1 MNPELARLLSALQA
15 NYFFG
20 QLRVTKEDPLII
32 ETERGLKRIR
42 IWDNEALLKLH
53 LKWRE
58 RLIND
63 RFFIDRMYVTRSGLP
78 SIRIGHYSVT
88 CHDAASDSVNLEGNE
103 PLWAD
108 LLAYLHRYSRDVP
121 VGDVTTS
128 ASIRVHTI
136 YEQAKQMGYEKSG
149 TWKMVSACFS
159 SACAR
164 AKEADRLRD
173 SYQHRSSA
181 FLLPDDFSRDS
192 CTAIFDTLFFELG
205 QSGPSD
211 GCRALAHFFLN
222 ESMDQQH
229 EQMVR
234 KLLKELMVRDF
245 FDRETFDLLQAEWLE
260 PDEWLNLVESC
271 DRTGQG
277 QYAEAA
283 LKEFKQIWDR
293 KVQLI
298 NLFKSVFSQSGEAGG
313 GAELGADGQQ
323 SDQSNTLSL

>member
-20 QLRVTKEDPLII
+20 QLRVVKEEPLII

-42 IWDNEALLKLH
+42 IWENEALLKLH

-58 RLIND
+58 RLVND
-63 RFFIDRMYVTRSGLP
+63 RFFLDRMYVTRSGLP
-78 SIRIGHYSVT
+78 SIRIGRYSVT

-103 PLWAD
+103 VLWAD
-108 LLAYLHRYSRDVP
+108 LLAYLHRYSRAVP
-121 VGDVTTS
+121 VGDVTVS
-128 ASIRVHTI
+128 ASIRVHTM

-159 SACAR
+159 SASER
-164 AKEADRLRD
+164 ANEADRLRD

-181 FLLPDDFSRDS
+181 FLLPEDFSHDS

-205 QSGPSD
+205 QSAPSD
-211 GCRALAHFFLN
+211 GCRSLARFFLN
-222 ESMDQQH
+222 ESMDQRAH
-229 EQMVR
+229 TVR
-234 KLLKELMVRDF
+234 KLFQELSVRDF

-260 PDEWLNLVESC
+260 PDEWLSLVESC
-271 DRTGQG
+271 DRMEQE
-277 QYAEAA
+277 QDAEVT

-313 GAELGADGQQ
+313 GAKVGADGQQ
-323 SDQSNTLSL
+323 SD

>member
-20 QLRVTKEDPLII
+20 QMSVAKEDPLII

-42 IWDNEALLKLH
+42 IWENEALLKLH

-58 RLIND
+58 RLVND

-88 CHDAASDSVNLEGNE
+88 CHDAPSNSANLAGNE
-103 PLWAD
+103 VLWAD

-121 VGDVTTS
+121 VGDITVS
-128 ASIRVHTI
+128 ASTRVHTM

-159 SACAR
+159 SASAR
-164 AKEADRLRD
+164 ANEADRLRE
-173 SYQHRSSA
+173 SYQHRNSA
-181 FLLPDDFSRDS
+181 FLLPDDFSQGS
-192 CTAIFDTLFFELG
+192 CTALFDTLFFELG

-211 GCRALAHFFLN
+211 GCRSLARFCLS
-222 ESMDQQH
+222 ECMGQR
-229 EQMVR
+229 EQTVR
-234 KLLKELMVRDF
+234 KLFQELMVRDF
-245 FDRETFDLLQAEWLE
+245 FDRETSDLMQAEWLE
-260 PDEWLNLVESC
+260 PDEWLSLVESC
-271 DRTGQG
+271 DRMGQE
-277 QYAEAA
+277 QDAETTLNA
-283 LKEFKQIWDR
+283 FKQLWDR

-313 GAELGADGQQ
+313 GAEIGADGQ
-323 SDQSNTLSL
+323 